1 MTLLTDMLLFALPFG
16 AALAVFHPLFTRFI
30 SDEDTAYFAAI
41 MREMNRTT
49 PGPEL
54 VAKAKAAGAA

>member
-16 AALAVFHPLFTRFI
+16 AALVVFHLSFSRFI

-49 PGPEL
+49 PRPAL
-54 VAKAKAAGAA
+54 VAKAKAAGVA